1 MTSIFAHTFNPTD
14 YSASTMVKV
23 MKDVWPM
30 DDNAR
35 DHYHCRMI
43 EAMEKRKLIDDEI
56 ESIKRVIIEDDEK
69 RASMFLGHDSHLPTL
84 DSESCPHKW
93 ESLHATGADAVTSAP
108 QICNISN
115 KRVRIGTVV
124 KVTTGRYAGHT
135 GMVVSRWNKNRPQ
148 NTKLT
153 TWNVLLF
160 SNNKVIRR
168 VQKTLVMDITNGF

>member
-1 MTSIFAHTFNPTD
+1 D
-14 YSASTMVKV
+14 YSSSTMVKV
-23 MKDVWPM
+23 MKEVEPM

-35 DHYHCRMI
+35 DHYHRCMI
-43 EAMEKRKLIDDEI
+43 EAMEKRKMIDDEI

-69 RASMFLGHDSHLPTL
+69 RASVLQGHDSHLPTF
-84 DSESCPHKW
+84 DYESCPYKW
-93 ESLHATGADAVTSAP
+93 ESLHATGADTVTSTP

-115 KRVRIGTVV
+115 KRVRIGTIV
-124 KVTTGRYAGHT
+124 KVTTGKYAGHT

-160 SNNKVIRR
+160 SNNKVVRHM
-168 VQKTLVMDITNGF
+168 QKTLVMDITSGF